1 MTENELD
8 GFEISDSVEDCHT
21 NNIAIVGEEGGEL
34 SSMID
39 KKRDIVESKSGCV
52 SNQNLEELVDR
63 LQTLQNNLV
72 GDLEDIA
79 NNLSVVRDQSSQHL
93 ERSISIVV
101 RTTAEADMR
110 R

>member
-1 MTENELD
+1 MAENELD
-8 GFEISDSVEDCHT
+8 GFEISDSVEDCNT

-93 ERSISIVV
+93 ERSISIV